1 MSGLIFFA
9 PLSHFQLTHEEQGF
23 TTQWKKTH
31 NLRHM
36 GGYL

>member
-23 TTQWKKTH
+23 IQLSGKKNTKT
-31 NLRHM
+31 
-36 GGYL
+36 